1 MTKSHHSVSIHNLV
15 IYDIIWHYRNFFLK
29 QNITYSVHWKATSD
43 VIWSKHSCRNLRMS
57 SKMSFLTFWT
67 QGIRHKVTIHL
78 LLFRVH
84 QSWICCFELKHSEQ
98 VTFKRAHKTSFKSL
112 LFQRIFKLHISKSI
126 LFVSLYTNIRLLYI
140 FFSRVFIICFSIF
153 WKQRTVHVY
162 WSSMVH
168 ILWNFYL
175 VDWDRQEKIASLWEH
190 SRGISFT
197 NKNSIVSTLSLS
209 SLLKRVKIM

>member
-1 MTKSHHSVSIHNLV
+1 MRK
-15 IYDIIWHYRNFFLK
+15 
-29 QNITYSVHWKATSD
+29 
-43 VIWSKHSCRNLRMS
+43 
-57 SKMSFLTFWT
+57 
-67 QGIRHKVTIHL
+67 RHKVTIHL

-98 VTFKRAHKTSFKSL
+98 VAFKRAHKTSFKSL

-126 LFVSLYTNIRLLYI
+126 LIVSLYTNIRLLYI

-153 WKQRTVHVY
+153 WKQRTVHVH

-175 VDWDRQEKIASLWEH
+175 VDWNRKRKLQVCESTLGASLSPTRIALFLLCH
-190 SRGISFT
+190 CLFKLYICM
-197 NKNSIVSTLSLS
+197 S